1 MITKSVQ
8 VIDRMKDDLLVNMT
22 QNRLQ
27 QFLCHKI
34 IVRPNKG
41 QFARFEKIGGGA
53 RNAIEIKEVSC

>member
-1 MITKSVQ
+1 
-8 VIDRMKDDLLVNMT
+8 MKDDLLVNMT